1 MTEQRLNG
9 VGVSPVSASGTAI
22 WYTSEPTL
30 TDPDP
35 PAPETIDSEAE
46 WNRFLT
52 ARQTAKS
59 ELQDERERTA
69 AAVGES
75 EAEVF
80 DAHIQ
85 FLADPQIE
93 SGVNSAVESGRPAE
107 HAVSE
112 TFSEFIEQFEG
123 MSGQM
128 AERADDLRDV
138 RDRLIR
144 ILSDS
149 ERADLSAVPPDS
161 VILAE
166 RLTPSDTAQLDPDR
180 VAGFATVAG
189 GRTSH
194 AAIFAR
200 SLALPAVV
208 GVGTELNTVE
218 AESAIAV
225 DGTAGTVIID
235 PTPETQAAVGNESV
249 TIQTDS
255 VSTADGHPIEVAANV
270 GTSADIQTAREYGAD
285 GIGLFRSEFLFLD
298 RAEPPTE
305 AEQYETYRSALE
317 SFPDGRVIVR
327 TLDIGGD
334 KQIEYLDLPTED
346 NPFLGERGIR
356 RSLGP
361 DEELFKT
368 QLRALLRAARDA
380 ETGTGTGGGSSSSS
394 SSSSSGNLA
403 VMLPL
408 VSTIEEVTEAQSM
421 IETVASNIE
430 TAGGDDTTDAD
441 SDLDSAVRTPEFGVM
456 IETPASAFLAPE
468 LTDHVDFFSIG
479 TNDLAQY
486 VMAAERGNDRV
497 RTLGDYQ
504 QPAVFRAIDTTV
516 RAAEGTDTWVGMC
529 GEMAGDPSMTQL
541 LIGLGLTE
549 LSMSAVSVPQVKSA
563 VQETTVSEAQTLV
576 ESAREATT
584 RDTIESLRDNR

>member
-9 VGVSPVSASGTAI
+9 VGVSPISASGTAI
-22 WYTSEPTL
+22 WYTPEPTL
-30 TDPDP
+30 TDP
-35 PAPETIDSEAE
+35 PAPETIDGDDE

-59 ELQDERERTA
+59 ELQDEREQTA

-85 FLADPQIE
+85 FLEDPQIE
-93 SGVNSAVESGRPAE
+93 SGVESAVESGRPAE

-149 ERADLSAVPPDS
+149 ERADLSSVPPDS
-161 VILAE
+161 VIFAE

-208 GVGTELNTVE
+208 GVGTELNTV
-218 AESAIAV
+218 ATESTVVV

-235 PTPETQAAVGNESV
+235 PTAETQAGVGNESIA
-249 TIQTDS
+249 IQTES
-255 VSTADGHPIEVAANV
+255 VSTGDGHSIEVAANV
-270 GTSADIQTAREYGAD
+270 GTNADIQTAQEHGAD

-305 AEQYETYRSALE
+305 AEQYKTYRSALE

-334 KQIEYLDLPTED
+334 KQIEYLDLPTEE

-361 DEELFKT
+361 DEDLFKT
-368 QLRALLRAARDA
+368 QLRALLRAGRDA
-380 ETGTGTGGGSSSSS
+380 KT
-394 SSSSSGNLA
+394 SSGTLA
-403 VMLPL
+403 VMIPL
-408 VSTIEEVTEAQSM
+408 VSTIEEVTDARAM

-430 TAGGDDTTDAD
+430 TKGVDDAPDGR
-441 SDLDSAVRTPEFGVM
+441 VETPEFGVM
-456 IETPASAFLAPE
+456 IETPASAFLAPA

-486 VMAAERGNDRV
+486 VMAAERGNDHV
-497 RTLGDYQ
+497 KTLGDYR

-529 GEMAGDPSMTQL
+529 GEMAGDPSMTEL

-549 LSMSAVSVPQVKSA
+549 LSMSAVSVPRVKTA
-563 VQETTVSEAQTLV
+563 VQETSVSEAQALV
-576 ESAREATT
+576 ENIREATT
-584 RDTIESLRDNR
+584 QDMIKSLLRTSVR

>member
-22 WYTSEPTL
+22 WYTPEPTL

-59 ELQDERERTA
+59 ELQNERERTA

-270 GTSADIQTAREYGAD
+270 GTSADIQTAQEYGAD

-334 KQIEYLDLPTED
+334 KQIEYLDLPIED

-394 SSSSSGNLA
+394 GNLA

-430 TAGGDDTTDAD
+430 TADGDDTTDAD

-468 LTDHVDFFSIG
+468 LTEHIDFFSIG

-497 RTLGDYQ
+497 KALGDYQ
-504 QPAVFRAIDTTV
+504 QPAVIRAIDATV

-529 GEMAGDPSMTQL
+529 GEMAGDPSMTEL
-541 LIGLGLTE
+541 LIGIGLTE
-549 LSMSAVSVPQVKSA
+549 LSMSAVSIPRVKTA
-563 VQETTVSEAQTLV
+563 VQTTSVSEAQALV
-576 ESAREATT
+576 ENVREATT
-584 RDTIESLRDNR
+584 QDMITSLLNTE

>member
-9 VGVSPVSASGTAI
+9 VGVSPISASGTAI
-22 WYTSEPTL
+22 WYTPEPTL
-30 TDPDP
+30 TDP
-35 PAPETIDSEAE
+35 PAPETIDGDDE

-59 ELQDERERTA
+59 ELQDEREQTA

-85 FLADPQIE
+85 FLEDPQIE
-93 SGVNSAVESGRPAE
+93 SGVESAVESGRPAE

-149 ERADLSAVPPDS
+149 ERADLSSVPPDS
-161 VILAE
+161 VIFAE

-208 GVGTELNTVE
+208 GVGTELNTV
-218 AESAIAV
+218 ATESTVVV

-235 PTPETQAAVGNESV
+235 PTAETQAAVGNESIA
-249 TIQTDS
+249 IQTES
-255 VSTADGHPIEVAANV
+255 VSTGDGHSIEVAANV
-270 GTSADIQTAREYGAD
+270 GTNADIQTAQEHGAD

-305 AEQYETYRSALE
+305 AEQYKTYRSALE

-334 KQIEYLDLPTED
+334 KQIEYLDLPTEE

-361 DEELFKT
+361 DEDLFKT
-368 QLRALLRAARDA
+368 QLRALLRAGRDA
-380 ETGTGTGGGSSSSS
+380 KTGSGT
-394 SSSSSGNLA
+394 LA
-403 VMLPL
+403 VMIPL
-408 VSTIEEVTEAQSM
+408 VSTIEEVTDARAM
-421 IETVASNIE
+421 IETVVSNIE
-430 TAGGDDTTDAD
+430 TKGVDDAPDGR
-441 SDLDSAVRTPEFGVM
+441 VETPEFGVM
-456 IETPASAFLAPE
+456 IETPASAFLAPA

-486 VMAAERGNDRV
+486 VMAAERGNDHV
-497 RTLGDYQ
+497 KTLGDYR

-529 GEMAGDPSMTQL
+529 GEMAGDPSMTEL

-549 LSMSAVSVPQVKSA
+549 LSMSAVSVPRVKTA
-563 VQETTVSEAQTLV
+563 VQETSVSEAQALV
-576 ESAREATT
+576 ENIREATT
-584 RDTIESLRDNR
+584 QDMIKSLLRTSVR

>member
-9 VGVSPVSASGTAI
+9 VGVSPISASGTAI
-22 WYTSEPTL
+22 WYTPEPTL
-30 TDPDP
+30 TDP
-35 PAPETIDSEAE
+35 PAPETIDGDDE

-59 ELQDERERTA
+59 ELQDEREQTA

-85 FLADPQIE
+85 FLEDPQIE
-93 SGVNSAVESGRPAE
+93 SGVESAVESGRPAE

-149 ERADLSAVPPDS
+149 ERADLSSVPPDS
-161 VILAE
+161 VIFAE

-208 GVGTELNTVE
+208 GVGTELNTV
-218 AESAIAV
+218 ATESTVVV

-235 PTPETQAAVGNESV
+235 PTAETQAGVGNESIA
-249 TIQTDS
+249 IQTES
-255 VSTADGHPIEVAANV
+255 VSTGDGHSIEVAANV
-270 GTSADIQTAREYGAD
+270 GTNADIQTAQEHGAD

-305 AEQYETYRSALE
+305 AEQYKTYRSALE

-334 KQIEYLDLPTED
+334 KQIEYLDLPTEE

-361 DEELFKT
+361 DEDLFKT
-368 QLRALLRAARDA
+368 QLRALLRAGRDA
-380 ETGTGTGGGSSSSS
+380 KT
-394 SSSSSGNLA
+394 SSGTLA
-403 VMLPL
+403 VMIPL
-408 VSTIEEVTEAQSM
+408 VSTIEEVTDARAM

-430 TAGGDDTTDAD
+430 TKGVDDAPDGR
-441 SDLDSAVRTPEFGVM
+441 VETPEFGVM
-456 IETPASAFLAPE
+456 IETPASAFLAPA

-486 VMAAERGNDRV
+486 VMAAERGNDHV
-497 RTLGDYQ
+497 RTLGDYR

-529 GEMAGDPSMTQL
+529 GEMAGDPSMTEL

-549 LSMSAVSVPQVKSA
+549 LSMSAVSVPRVKTA
-563 VQETTVSEAQTLV
+563 VQETSVSEAQALV
-576 ESAREATT
+576 ENIREATT
-584 RDTIESLRDNR
+584 QDMIKSLLRTSVR

>member
-1 MTEQRLNG
+1 MKEQRLSG
-9 VGVSPVSASGTAI
+9 VGVSPVSAVGTAV
-22 WYTSEPTL
+22 WYTPEPEL
-30 TDPDP
+30 ADP
-35 PAPETIDSEAE
+35 PAPETVDTDTELD
-46 WNRFLT
+46 RFLT
-52 ARQTAKS
+52 AKQTAKS

-85 FLADPQIE
+85 FLEDPQIE
-93 SGVNSAVESGRPAE
+93 SGVESAVNSGCPAE
-107 HAVSE
+107 HAASG
-112 TFSEFIEQFEG
+112 TFAKFIEQFEE

-144 ILSDS
+144 ILTNG
-149 ERADLSAVPPDS
+149 ERADLSSVPPDS

-180 VAGFATVAG
+180 VAGFATVTG

-208 GVGTELNTVE
+208 GVGAELNTIE
-218 AESAIAV
+218 AESSVVV
-225 DGTAGTVIID
+225 DGIAGTVIND
-235 PTPETQAAVGNESV
+235 PTTETQANVGGESV
-249 TIQTDS
+249 TIQADS
-255 VSTADGHPIEVAANV
+255 VSTIDGRSIEVAANV
-270 GTSADIQTAREYGAD
+270 GTSNDVQTATEYGAD
-285 GIGLFRSEFLFLD
+285 GVGLFRSEFLFLD

-305 AEQYETYRSALE
+305 AEQYETYRSAIE
-317 SFPDGRVIVR
+317 SFPDGRVVVR
-327 TLDIGGD
+327 TLDVGGD
-334 KQIEYLDLPTED
+334 KQIEYLDLPAED

-361 DEELFKT
+361 DEDLFNT

-380 ETGTGTGGGSSSSS
+380 D
-394 SSSSSGNLA
+394 SGDLA

-408 VSTIEEVTEAQSM
+408 VSTVEEVTKAQSM
-421 IETVASNIE
+421 IETVANAVE
-430 TAGGDDTTDAD
+430 TDSVDDNTGGR
-441 SDLDSAVRTPEFGVM
+441 VETPEFGVM

-468 LTDHVDFFSIG
+468 LTEHIDFFSIG

-497 RTLGDYQ
+497 KALGDYQ
-504 QPAVFRAIDTTV
+504 QPAVIRAIDATV

-529 GEMAGDPSMTQL
+529 GEMAGDPSMTEL
-541 LIGLGLTE
+541 LIGIGLTE
-549 LSMSAVSVPQVKSA
+549 LSMSAVSIPRVKTA
-563 VQETTVSEAQTLV
+563 VQTTSVSEAQALV
-576 ESAREATT
+576 ENVREATT
-584 RDTIESLRDNR
+584 QDMITSLLNTE